1 MKTLIL
7 LSIVSS
13 AYLLPY
19 PQEGKL
25 AKIKHSEFNT
35 HLDPKLSAFKILETK
50 CNACHR
56 TKNPRKVFTLDNMN
70 LLGPKIHKQ
79 VFVKRRMP
87 KGKEIRMTQNEY
99 DLLENWLLTLNIK

>member
-7 LSIVSS
+7 LSILSS
-13 AYLLPY
+13 PFLLLQQQ
-19 PQEGKL
+19 QEII
-25 AKIKHSEFNT
+25 AKTEHSEFNQGPN
-35 HLDPKLSAFKILETK
+35 PKLSAFKILETK

-56 TKNPRKVFTLDNMN
+56 TKNPGKVFTLDNMN

-79 VFVKRRMP
+79 VFVKQRMP